1 MEYRNL
7 GNSGLRVSTLGLGCN
22 SFGGRMDLAASKKVV
37 DKAIDLGVNFFD
49 TADIYGGGGKSESV
63 LGEAIG
69 SRRPQVV
76 LATKFG
82 MAMPDDRGESRG
94 SRRYVVSA
102 VENSLRRLKTDWI
115 DLYFMHAPDPST
127 PIEETLRALD
137 DIVRQGKVRYIGCS
151 NFAAW
156 QVVEAAWTAK
166 LSSLH
171 GFIASQEEYNLV
183 ARGVEQQ
190 VMPALNAA
198 KMGLVPYFPLAGGLL
213 TGKYARNAA
222 APAGTKFANPGM
234 KWLVDQYVNDAN
246 WSIVE
251 ALNKYCDS
259 QRLEI
264 IDAAFAW
271 LLDHS
276 QVASVI
282 AGASHPEQ
290 VERNLKA
297 VGTKLSP
304 EVRTELDKITAR
316 KPG

>member
-7 GNSGLRVSTLGLGCN
+7 GNSGLRVSKLGVGCN
-22 SFGGRMDLAASKKVV
+22 SFGGRMELAASKKVV

-49 TADIYGGGGKSESV
+49 TADIYGGGGKSEAV
-63 LGEAIG
+63 LGEALG
-69 SRRPQVV
+69 SRRQHVV

-94 SRRYVVSA
+94 SRRYIINA
-102 VENSLRRLKTDWI
+102 VENSLRRLNTDWI

-127 PIEETLRALD
+127 PIEETLRALE
-137 DIVRQGKVRYIGCS
+137 DIVRSGKARYIGCS

-156 QVVEAAWTAK
+156 QVTEAHWTAK
-166 LSSLH
+166 ALNTA

-190 VMPALNAA
+190 VIPALNAA
-198 KMGLVPYFPLAGGLL
+198 GMGLVPYFPLAGGLL
-213 TGKYARNAA
+213 TGKYARNV
-222 APAGTKFANPGM
+222 APAQGTKFANPGM
-234 KWLVDQYVNDAN
+234 KWLVDQFSTDAN
-246 WSIVE
+246 WSTVE

-259 QRLEI
+259 QRLEL
-264 IDAAFAW
+264 IDVAFAW
-271 LLDHS
+271 LLDHGL
-276 QVASVI
+276 VASVI

-297 VGTKLSP
+297 AETRLPPGARAEIDKLS
-304 EVRTELDKITAR
+304 AR